1 MKRILTSAAAAAAVV
16 VAGGGLIVGLSSGA
30 QAASAPPWE
39 PDANS
44 VGALV
49 FYDSSGHAVTSG
61 SLKDSPI
68 AAYVEGT
75 KAIRAGDTT
84 ATLEGY
90 LPVSG
95 EVPGQWSGEAL
106 STSTT
111 YPNSAAPGALGSAN
125 LPVASGKAGDLS
137 IADLVSDFP
146 TTSKPGYKG
155 VYQLR
160 LVTSG
165 PQESV
170 TPQYDSA
177 DIVISGSTWSIVYDG
192 AAVQLKSTKV
202 TLTASKSAIK
212 KGAKVTLTATESP
225 AIGGKV
231 TFLDGTK
238 KLGSAKVK
246 SGTATFSTKKLK
258 PGRHKLKAT
267 FTPSS
272 SSYGVSTSKGVKVK
286 VVKAKK

>member
-39 PDANS
+39 PDTNS

-49 FYDSSGHAVTSG
+49 FYDSSGHAITSG

-75 KAIRAGDTT
+75 KAIRSGDTT

-95 EVPGQWSGEAL
+95 EAPGQWSGEAL
-106 STSTT
+106 STSTK

-125 LPVASGKAGDLS
+125 LPVVSGKAGDLS
-137 IADLVSDFP
+137 IADLVADFP
-146 TTSKPGYKG
+146 TTSKPGYKN

-177 DIVISGSTWSIVYDG
+177 DIAVSGSTWSIVYDG

-202 TLTASKSAIK
+202 SLAVSKSAIK
-212 KGAKVTLTATESP
+212 KGAELTLTATESP
-225 AIGGKV
+225 AIAGKV
-231 TFLDGTK
+231 TFLDGSK
-238 KLGSAKVK
+238 KLGSAKVNAGK
-246 SGTATFSTKKLK
+246 ATLTTKKLK
-258 PGRHKLKAT
+258 AGSHKLKASFKPT
-267 FTPSS
+267 S
-272 SSYGVSTSKGVKVK
+272 SSYGVSTSKSVKVK
-286 VVKAKK
+286 VKK